1 MLKFENV
8 SKVYNGGFK
17 AVNSVN
23 FEISEGEF
31 LVLIGPSGS
40 GKSTT
45 MKMINRMIPHT
56 SGLITING
64 KDITKL
70 NAAELRRNIGY
81 VIQQIGLFPHYTIEK
96 NIAIVPELKG
106 WDKEKIKERVKELLN
121 MVGLDPEVFSTR
133 YPKELS
139 GGQQQRV
146 GVARALAS
154 NPSIILWMNP
164 LAL

>member
-1 MLKFENV
+1 MIKFENV
-8 SKVYNGGFK
+8 SKVYKDGFT
-17 AVNSVN
+17 AVDSVN
-23 FEISEGEF
+23 FEIPEGEF

-56 SGLITING
+56 SGTISIDG

-70 NAAELRRNIGY
+70 NPAELRRNIGY

-106 WDKEKIKERVKELLN
+106 WDKEKIKARVKE
-121 MVGLDPEVFSTR
+121 F
-133 YPKELS
+133 
-139 GGQQQRV
+139 
-146 GVARALAS
+146 
-154 NPSIILWMNP
+154 
-164 LAL
+164 